1 MNKSNLTFLQIKNKL
16 YLIFPLTAIFLVAL
30 KLPLILLILLPYIYF
45 ARKIISYKLV
55 FFVLLFFGLVFLL
68 NYLLFSFPYFGSYYY
83 CFQKSGDT
91 TYLTNGFTRLAVY
104 AESDIQ
110 VGDFIKID
118 SRFYFAREVDLN
130 QFSKQIAGHYYIRHS
145 TYALSLKYFY
155 YSYYLSKYLAIF
167 PENIKTWLSTFLLAD
182 QTPDLE
188 TRRLISGY
196 GLTSVISASGLFTA
210 FLITLI
216 KKIFNYF
223 SVSGKKQLIFLTV
236 FLFWLHFSNPKAS
249 SFKFAF
255 IYLIYLTANLKK
267 IKISKINA
275 LSLTGLF
282 AFVLNPF
289 SVFNYGFVLTYLISF
304 FSILNKINFKWQ
316 RGYLKAK
323 IKSSIYFYLIIFPLS
338 VNFGGKLNLVTLFL
352 SSFILQFLTYFY
364 FPLIIILLFF
374 YPLAYALEYPY
385 RAILTIFKQS
395 KENFLELSFPEFS
408 PYLLALYYLLLI
420 FLVFRKTTFIYLK
433 KCIFLLA
440 LILFKTRFLLAPLP
454 YLKTVQESNTTSMIL
469 ISNAK
474 ATLINPAS
482 KTLSKFKKLGFVFEP
497 EVIYTD
503 LFYFEKEL
511 FTLNEIKPS
520 KLYFTKLPKTVLD
533 NYYFLPNNFQIGE
546 FELNLLYTT
555 KTYEHS
561 SNRGPVLEL
570 KHQSVSLLFLNSTTH
585 SKLSLFFS
593 EHKDLKPTHIFAR
606 PNSAVTE
613 PYFQNKLRYVKNIA
627 TTKTINTYFLTK
639 NSVFRYSDKYMFL
652 QKL

>member
-1 MNKSNLTFLQIKNKL
+1 MNKLNPTFLQIKNKL
-16 YLIFPLTAIFLVAL
+16 YLIFPLTAIFLVSL
-30 KLPLILLILLPYIYF
+30 KFPLFLLILLLYIYF
-45 ARKIISYKLV
+45 ARKVISHKSV
-55 FFVLLFFGLVFLL
+55 FSVLLFFGLVYLL
-68 NYLLFSFPYFGSYYY
+68 NYLLFSFPYLGNYYY

-91 TYLTNGFTRLAVY
+91 AYLTNGFTRLAVY
-104 AESDIQ
+104 AESDLQ

-130 QFSKQIAGHYYIRHS
+130 QFSKKIAGHYYIRHNAS
-145 TYALSLKYFY
+145 RFSLKYFY
-155 YSYYLSKYLAIF
+155 YSYYLTKYLTLF

-182 QTPDLE
+182 QVTDLD

-210 FLITLI
+210 FLIALI
-216 KKIFNYF
+216 KKVFNYF
-223 SVSGKKQLIFLTV
+223 SVIEKKQLIFLTV

-275 LSLTGLF
+275 LSLTGLT

-304 FSILNKINFKWQ
+304 FSILNKVNFKWQ
-316 RGYLKAK
+316 QGYFGAK
-323 IKSSIYFYLIIFPLS
+323 IKSSIYFYSIIFPLS
-338 VNFGGKLNLVTLFL
+338 VNLGGKLNLATLFL

-364 FPLIIILLFF
+364 FPLIVILLIF
-374 YPLAYALEYPY
+374 YPLAYTLEYPY
-385 RAILTIFKQS
+385 RAILTLFKQS
-395 KENFLELSFPEFS
+395 RENFLELSFPEFS
-408 PYLLALYYLLLI
+408 TYLLALYYLLLI
-420 FLVFRKTTFIYLK
+420 FLVFRKTAYVYLK
-433 KCIFLLA
+433 KYMFVLA
-440 LILFKTRFLLAPLP
+440 LVLFKTRFLLTPLP
-454 YLKTVQESNTTSMIL
+454 YLKTVQESNTTALIL

-482 KTLSKFKKLGFVFEP
+482 KTLSTFKKLGFVFEP

-511 FTLNEIKPS
+511 FTLNEVKPS
-520 KLYFTKLPKTVLD
+520 KFYFTKLPKTVQD
-533 NYYFLPNNFQIGE
+533 NYYFLPNNFQIGQ
-546 FELNLLYTT
+546 FELNLLHTT
-555 KTYEHS
+555 KTYEHT

-570 KHQSVSLLFLNSTTH
+570 RHQKVSLVFLNLATH
-585 SKLSLFFS
+585 SKLNLFLS
-593 EHKDLKPTHIFAR
+593 EHKDLKSTHIFAK
-606 PNSAVTE
+606 PKSAATE

-627 TTKTINTYFLTK
+627 TTKTVDTYFLTK
-639 NSVFRYSDKYMFL
+639 NSIFRYSERYMFL

>member
-1 MNKSNLTFLQIKNKL
+1 MNKSNHTFLQIKNKL
-16 YLIFPLTAIFLVAL
+16 YLFFPLTAIFLVAL
-30 KLPLILLILLPYIYF
+30 KFPLFILILLPYIYF
-45 ARKIISYKLV
+45 ARKIISYKSA
-55 FFVLLFFGLVFLL
+55 FFVLLFFGLVYLL

-91 TYLTNGFTRLAVY
+91 AYLTNGFTRLAVY
-104 AESDIQ
+104 AESDLH
-110 VGDFIKID
+110 VGDFIKIN
-118 SRFYFAREVDLN
+118 SCFYFAREVDLN
-130 QFSKQIAGHYYIRHS
+130 QFSKQITGHYYIRHS
-145 TYALSLKYFY
+145 ASLFSLKYFY
-155 YSYYLSKYLAIF
+155 YSYYLSKYLTLF
-167 PENIKTWLSTFLLAD
+167 PENTKTWLSTFLLAD
-182 QTPDLE
+182 QVADLD

-196 GLTSVISASGLFTA
+196 GLTSVISASGLFIA

-216 KKIFNYF
+216 KKIFDYF
-223 SVSGKKQLIFLTV
+223 SVSEKKQLIFLTV

-255 IYLIYLTANLKK
+255 IYLIYLTVNLKK
-267 IKISKINA
+267 IKISKINS
-275 LSLTGLF
+275 LSLTGLI

-304 FSILNKINFKWQ
+304 FSILNKVNFKWQ

-364 FPLIIILLFF
+364 FPLILILLIF
-374 YPLAYALEYPY
+374 YPLAYTLEYPY
-385 RAILTIFKQS
+385 RAILTLFKHS
-395 KENFLELSFPEFS
+395 KMNFLELSFPEFS
-408 PYLLALYYLLLI
+408 PYLLALYYLLLV
-420 FLVFRKTTFIYLK
+420 FLIFRKTTYIYLK
-433 KCIFLLA
+433 KYIFLLA
-440 LILFKTRFLLAPLP
+440 LVLFKTRFLLTPLP
-454 YLKTVQESNTTSMIL
+454 YLKTVQESNTTAMIL

-482 KTLSKFKKLGFVFEP
+482 KTLSTFKKLGFVFEP

-503 LFYFEKEL
+503 LFYFEKDL

-520 KLYFTKLPKTVLD
+520 KFYFTKLPKTVQG

-546 FELNLLYTT
+546 FELNLLHTT

-561 SNRGPVLEL
+561 ANRGPVLEL
-570 KHQSVSLLFLNSTTH
+570 KHQKVSLVFLNSTTH
-585 SKLSLFFS
+585 SKLNLFFS
-593 EHKDLKPTHIFAR
+593 EHKDLKPTHTFAR
-606 PNSAVTE
+606 HKSAATE

-627 TTKTINTYFLTK
+627 TTKIVDTYFLTK
-639 NSVFRYSDKYMFL
+639 NSVFRYSEQFMFL

>member
-1 MNKSNLTFLQIKNKL
+1 MNKLNPTFLQIKNKL

-30 KLPLILLILLPYIYF
+30 KFPLFLLILLPYIYF
-45 ARKIISYKLV
+45 SRKVISYKLV
-55 FFVLLFFGLVFLL
+55 FFVLLFFGLIYLL
-68 NYLLFSFPYFGSYYY
+68 NYLLFSYPYLGNYYY
-83 CFQKSGDT
+83 CFKKSRDT
-91 TYLTNGFTRLAVY
+91 AYLTNGFTRLAVY
-104 AESDIQ
+104 AESDLQ

-130 QFSKQIAGHYYIRHS
+130 QFSMQISGHYYIRHS
-145 TYALSLKYFY
+145 ATSVSLKYFY
-155 YSYYLSKYLAIF
+155 YSHYLSKYLTLF
-167 PENIKTWLSTFLLAD
+167 PENIKTWLSTFLLAEN
-182 QTPDLE
+182 TADLD

-216 KKIFNYF
+216 KKVFNYF
-223 SVSGKKQLIFLTV
+223 SVSEKKQLIFLTV
-236 FLFWLHFSNPKAS
+236 FLFWMHFSNPKAS

-255 IYLIYLTANLKK
+255 FYLIYLTANLKK

-275 LSLTGLF
+275 LSLTGLA

-304 FSILNKINFKWQ
+304 FSILNKVNFKWQ
-316 RGYLKAK
+316 QGFFKGK

-338 VNFGGKLNLVTLFL
+338 VNFGGKLNLVTLLL
-352 SSFILQFLTYFY
+352 SSLILQFLTYFY
-364 FPLIIILLFF
+364 FPLILILLFF
-374 YPLAYALEYPY
+374 YPFAYALEYPY
-385 RAILTIFKQS
+385 RAILTLFKS
-395 KENFLELSFPEFS
+395 SRMNFLELSFPEFS

-420 FLVFRKTTFIYLK
+420 YLVFRKTTYVYLK
-433 KCIFLLA
+433 KYIFLFTLV
-440 LILFKTRFLLAPLP
+440 LFKIKFLLTPLP
-454 YLKTVQESNTTSMIL
+454 CLKTVQESNTTAMIL

-482 KTLSKFKKLGFVFEP
+482 KTLSTFKKLGLVFEP

-503 LFYFEKEL
+503 IFYFEKEL
-511 FTLNEIKPS
+511 FALNEINPS
-520 KLYFTKLPKTVLD
+520 KFYFTKLPKTVQD
-533 NYYFLPNNFQIGE
+533 NYYFLPNNFQIGK
-546 FELNLLYTT
+546 FELNLLHTT
-555 KTYEHS
+555 KTYEHI

-570 KHQSVSLLFLNSTTH
+570 KHKKVSLVFLNSATQ
-585 SKLSLFFS
+585 SKLNLFLS

-606 PNSAVTE
+606 PNSAATE

-627 TTKTINTYFLTK
+627 TTKTVDTYFLTK
-639 NSVFRYSDKYMFL
+639 NSVFRYSERYMLL

>member
-1 MNKSNLTFLQIKNKL
+1 MNKSNPTFSQIKNKL
-16 YLIFPLTAIFLVAL
+16 YLIFPLTALFLVAL
-30 KLPLILLILLPYIYF
+30 NFPLFILILLPYIYF
-45 ARKIISYKLV
+45 ARKVISYKIL
-55 FFVLLFFGLVFLL
+55 FFVLLFFGIVYLL
-68 NYLLFSFPYFGSYYY
+68 NYLLFSFPYLGNYYY

-91 TYLTNGFTRLAVY
+91 GYLTNGFTRLAVY
-104 AESDIQ
+104 AEADLQ

-130 QFSKQIAGHYYIRHS
+130 QFSKQITGHYYIRHS
-145 TYALSLKYFY
+145 ASSFSLKYFY
-155 YSYYLSKYLAIF
+155 YSYYLSNYLTLF
-167 PENIKTWLSTFLLAD
+167 PENIKTWLSTFLLAN
-182 QTPDLE
+182 QVADLD

-223 SVSGKKQLIFLTV
+223 SVSEKKQLIFLTV

-255 IYLIYLTANLKK
+255 IYLVYLTANLKK

-275 LSLTGLF
+275 LSLTGLT
-282 AFVLNPF
+282 AFILNPF
-289 SVFNYGFVLTYLISF
+289 AVFNYGFVLTYLISF
-304 FSILNKINFKWQ
+304 FSILNKVNFKWQ
-316 RGYLKAK
+316 RGYFKAK
-323 IKSSIYFYLIIFPLS
+323 IKQSIYFYLIIFPLT

-364 FPLIIILLFF
+364 FPLILILLIF
-374 YPLAYALEYPY
+374 YPFAYALEYPY
-385 RAILTIFKQS
+385 RAILTLFKQS
-395 KENFLELSFPEFS
+395 RVNFLELSFPEFS

-420 FLVFRKTTFIYLK
+420 FLVFRKTTYVYLK
-433 KCIFLLA
+433 KYIFLLA
-440 LILFKTRFLLAPLP
+440 LVLFKTRFLLTPLP
-454 YLKTVQESNTTSMIL
+454 YLKTVQESNATAMIL

-482 KTLSKFKKLGFVFEP
+482 KTLSAFKKLGFIFEP

-511 FTLNEIKPS
+511 FTLNEVKPS
-520 KLYFTKLPKTVLD
+520 KFYFTKLPKTVQD

-546 FELNLLYTT
+546 FELNLLHTT

-561 SNRGPVLEL
+561 ANRGPVLEL
-570 KHQSVSLLFLNSTTH
+570 KHQSVSLVFLNSTTH
-585 SKLSLFFS
+585 SKLNLFLS
-593 EHKDLKPTHIFAR
+593 EHKDLKPTHIFTK
-606 PNSAVTE
+606 PKSAATE

-627 TTKTINTYFLTK
+627 TTKTVDTYFLTK
-639 NSVFRYSDKYMFL
+639 NSVFRYNEQFMFL